1 MAEQFV
7 VHEPHLQYNEYAYA
21 LLSEL
26 VCFRCSKMVR
36 SHTMQRPIPMIVTIA
51 SVSLRRGTPIVRR
64 IARCLASIGML
75 TMLSGVLV
83 AEIFDMDAICDPS
96 TLDVEV
102 LQDWHPVEGE
112 TVTRQKLVT
121 INVGELWPGQD
132 FRLPVRMVVPAS
144 QKATGFH
151 LTGGSTPGRLEE
163 DFRPNGVFRELL
175 NGGVGLVFTVVQEPG
190 SYGERDLA
198 RAAEERFVQTLNPH
212 FKIQYW
218 AWPATLMRAITAAY
232 AESDYFEKGKVA
244 VTGGSKNGASPSMAI
259 LHDDR
264 MTAVHAT
271 VSPIWDSPL
280 RLCDRAAWKELD
292 SQEGRRGPF
301 SGGHYG
307 PTFNREVLEQGH
319 TWEDLQTFTREI
331 SDEVFISRNLKHLRR
346 RGVEM
351 LFHPGTH
358 DCVAYDMAWGGAEH
372 PDIPVYLGANTGH
385 GKRGHPRLERG
396 QSNKTAFL
404 LTHFFP
410 EEISGRLLVP
420 PKVEHALVDDA
431 IEVIVEFPDGY
442 EPEGGSIWWMFD
454 RAPDGSPHYLTEPIP
469 DDNFAEMHYD
479 DRRGVWVAEI
489 ELDANAEQIDF
500 FSNYL
505 SRVKHNGRAYETYLS
520 SPYTRVALP
529 KR

>member
-1 MAEQFV
+1 MKT
-7 VHEPHLQYNEYAYA
+7 NINR
-21 LLSEL
+21 
-26 VCFRCSKMVR
+26 CFF
-36 SHTMQRPIPMIVTIA
+36 IIGI
-51 SVSLRRGTPIVRR
+51 
-64 IARCLASIGML
+64 LAIFSD
-75 TMLSGVLV
+75 VLV
-83 AEIFDMDAICDPS
+83 AEIFDMEAICDPS
-96 TLDVEV
+96 TLDIEV

-112 TVTRQKLVT
+112 IETRQKLVT
-121 INVGELWPGQD
+121 INVGELWSGQD
-132 FRLPVRMVVPAS
+132 FRIPVRMVVPGS
-144 QKATGFH
+144 QRAKGFH
-151 LTGGSTPGRLEE
+151 LTGGSTPARLKE
-163 DFRPNGVFRELL
+163 DIRPNGVFRELL
-175 NGGVGLVFTVVQEPG
+175 SGGVGLVFTVVQEPG

-198 RAAEERFVQTLNPH
+198 RAAEERFARTLNPH

-232 AESDYFEKGKVA
+232 AESDHFEEGKVA

-264 MTAVHAT
+264 MTAVHAS

-280 RLCDRAAWKELD
+280 RLCDRAAWQELD

-307 PTFNREVLEQGH
+307 PTFNREVLEAGH
-319 TWEDLQTFTREI
+319 TWEDLQAFTREI
-331 SDEVFISRNLKHLRR
+331 SDAVFISRNLKQLRR

-385 GKRGHPRLERG
+385 GKRGHPRLERR
-396 QSNKTAFL
+396 QSNKSVFL
-404 LTHFFP
+404 LKHFFP
-410 EEISGRLLVP
+410 KEISGRLLVP

-442 EPEGGSIWWMFD
+442 EPEGGSIWWMFN
-454 RAPDGSPHYLTEPIP
+454 RAPDGSPRYLSEPIP

-479 DRRGVWVAEI
+479 ERRGVWVVEI
-489 ELDANAEQIDF
+489 ELDARAEQIDF

-520 SPYTRVALP
+520 SPYTRVVLP